1 MVARRC
7 VVLVLAAMVL
17 LRRWW
22 RRVSLHLG
30 MPLHVPHTRIALSGS
45 WLVIGPLLAWTIAT
59 VYLPLVAPFL
69 VLPAKWVVTLGTTLL
84 LGASLLGHAFAH
96 LGMARALGGAL
107 PARVWVYP
115 FGDAAQVWPAART
128 PFREALVALSGPAF
142 NLAVAY
148 AAYQVWDRQLHTY
161 TNVAMP
167 LVAGV
172 NLVVTV
178 LNLAP
183 GFPLDGGRLT
193 RSIVWSMLGRPA
205 LGNQWGRWFGYGMI
219 AALSVWGLLVLAE
232 RARFSS
238 VVAISTVGAAMILLW
253 ALWRQ
258 ALWHNFPAAR
268 RTFSPYSMRGV
279 ISGGLLGGLLVLASS
294 LVPTTHG
301 IRMPGVAV
309 PLEAMVNVPAAY
321 RHASAGSFLMTT
333 VVEQTPIVAGQW
345 VYAQLSSGSELVAP
359 ERLVPTTTTL
369 QERMHHNY
377 ELLEQS
383 EQMATIV
390 ALRLAGYHTLVQ
402 GTQIEVVNVRPDS
415 WASQALRPGD
425 HILRLNGT
433 PLRDSTDLFAQ
444 LSTHDPTT
452 LLDMEL
458 VRNSTLLHLR
468 SAFAPELAGSDI
480 PNIVV
485 RAGQP
490 YTAAPFSVSITP
502 QKIIGGPSVGLM
514 FTLTVYDTLTPKD
527 LTGGRRIAGTGTIDL
542 DGRVGPIGG
551 VAQKV
556 AAAEAA
562 GAAYFL
568 VPTANAADARRVARH
583 MQVIEVATV
592 EEAIEA
598 LQTLPP
604 GNSRS

>member
-17 LRRWW
+17 LHRRW
-22 RRVSLHLG
+22 RGFCLRASTLRV
-30 MPLHVPHTRIALSGS
+30 PQTRIALSGS
-45 WLVIGPLLAWTIAT
+45 WFVAGPLLVWAIVT

-69 VLPAKWVVTLGTTLL
+69 PAPAKWGVTLAITLL
-84 LGASLLGHAFAH
+84 GGASLLGHVLAH
-96 LGMARALGGAL
+96 LGMAQALRSDL
-107 PARVWVYP
+107 PVRVWVYP

-128 PFREALVALSGPAF
+128 PFHEALIVLSGPGF

-148 AAYQVWDRQLHTY
+148 AAYQVWDRQLHMY
-161 TNVAMP
+161 TNIAMP
-167 LVAGV
+167 LVTGV
-172 NLVVTV
+172 NLAVAV
-178 LNLAP
+178 LNMAP

-193 RSIVWSMLGRPA
+193 RTIVWSMLGRLA
-205 LGNQWGRWFGYGMI
+205 LGNHVGHWLGYGMGG
-219 AALSVWGLLVLAE
+219 ALSVWGLLVLGE
-232 RARFSS
+232 RARFSN
-238 VVAISTVGAAMILLW
+238 VVGLSTVGAATILLW

-258 ALWHNFPAAR
+258 PLWCGSSVTP
-268 RTFSPYSMRGV
+268 RTFSVYSMRGV
-279 ISGGLLGGLLVLASS
+279 ISGGLLGGLLVVASS

-301 IRMPGVAV
+301 IRMPCVAL
-309 PLEAMVNVPAAY
+309 PLETMVSVPAAY

-345 VYAQLSSGSELVAP
+345 VYAHLSSGSEIVAP
-359 ERLVPTTTTL
+359 ERLVPPTTTL
-369 QERMHHNY
+369 QERMRHNY

-383 EQMATIV
+383 EQTATVV
-390 ALRLAGYHTLVQ
+390 ALRLAGYHTVVQ

-415 WASQALRPGD
+415 WASEALQPGD
-425 HILRLNGT
+425 RILRLNGT

-444 LSTHDPTT
+444 LRTHESAT

-468 SAFAPELAGSDI
+468 SAFTPELSGSDV
-480 PNIVV
+480 PDIVV
-485 RAGQP
+485 RTGQP
-490 YTAAPFSVSITP
+490 YTDAPFPVTITP

-514 FTLTVYDTLTPKD
+514 FTLTVYDTLTPED

-562 GAAYFL
+562 GAEYFL
-568 VPTANAADARRVARH
+568 VPIANAADARRVAQH
-583 MQVIEVATV
+583 MEVIEVATV
-592 EEAIEA
+592 EEAIVK
-598 LQTLPP
+598 LRNLPP
-604 GNSRS
+604 VDSQS